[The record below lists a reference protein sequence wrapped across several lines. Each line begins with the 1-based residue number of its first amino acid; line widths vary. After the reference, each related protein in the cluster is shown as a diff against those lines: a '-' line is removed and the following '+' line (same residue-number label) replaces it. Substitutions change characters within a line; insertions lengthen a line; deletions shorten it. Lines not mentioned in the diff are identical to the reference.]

1 MQISDYVHGNSQDY
15 HTSRAVSNHARLS
28 LSTTSINYAKINANN
43 NRTKGIACSSGKVF
57 YTVALSKDTDDSCA
71 HEPEINKKNLN
82 KSTIMLTLWML
93 LRRHTDQYL
102 TKILLI

>member
-15 HTSRAVSNHARLS
+15 HTSRAVSYHARLS

-71 HEPEINKKNLN
+71 HEPEINKK
-82 KSTIMLTLWML
+82 T
-93 LRRHTDQYL
+93 
-102 TKILLI
+102 